1 MNASSANA
9 RRPSITVKNAAD
21 IKSDTRR
28 RDTNY
33 VRFII
38 AVIAA
43 TLLSRSSPPN
53 SAETTSATR
62 KTRISSNVPNATT
75 PSQPSRSWKSTKS
88 TAPQPREPWSRCGR
102 RQNARVG
109 SWSKLAP
116 KVTAR
121 KTSIQIRVKK
131 KWSRTRVAKIATT
144 SWWMSAMIGGVP
156 TVDMD
161 SAKIAMIIQLWT
173 TFSDAPPKAQEPAR
187 APIGTATRKENIT
200 KIDIASSVWSN
211 LLTFN
216 LNDSY
221 IFFPCFIWGNKA
233 PRQDAP
239 ARYRVSPKNY
249 VHF

>member
-38 AVIAA
+38 VVIAA

-53 SAETTSATR
+53 SAETMSATR

-75 PSQPSRSWKSTKS
+75 PSQPSRSWKSTKP
-88 TAPQPREPWSRCGR
+88 TAPQPREPWSGCGK

-109 SWSKLAP
+109 SWPKLAP
-116 KVTAR
+116 KATAR

-131 KWSRTRVAKIATT
+131 KWSRTQVAKIATS
-144 SWWMSAMIGGVP
+144 SWWMSAMIGGVL
-156 TVDMD
+156 TVDMAF
-161 SAKIAMIIQLWT
+161 AKIAMIMQLWT
-173 TFSDAPPKAQEPAR
+173 TFSVAPTKAQEPTG
-187 APIGTATRKENIT
+187 APIETPTEKE
-200 KIDIASSVWSN
+200 
-211 LLTFN
+211 
-216 LNDSY
+216 
-221 IFFPCFIWGNKA
+221 
-233 PRQDAP
+233 
-239 ARYRVSPKNY
+239 
-249 VHF
+249 